1 MAQIRDEYGNPVQ
14 ITDEH
19 GNPVK
24 LIDELG
30 NPIHFTGVAT
40 MGGTGT
46 RTDTSEG
53 MHVLASRP
61 TGGGGYGEHG
71 GALGGAGAAAGH
83 GMFGGKQTS
92 DQSHGYG
99 VGEHRQQQP
108 HGSLASELRR
118 SGSLSSNARHIL
130 FFLSIHKFSTLSSEG
145 DDGQGGRRKK
155 KGLKEKIK
163 DKFGGEKHKD
173 DQQQAYTHGHGHGH
187 ATTAVK
193 TTTVTRDFSV

>member
-1 MAQIRDEYGNPVQ
+1 
-14 ITDEH
+14 
-19 GNPVK
+19 
-24 LIDELG
+24 
-30 NPIHFTGVAT
+30 

-108 HGSLASELRR
+108 HGSFASELRR
-118 SGSLSSNARHIL
+118 SEQTIL
-130 FFLSIHKFSTLSSEG
+130 FTFKGVSEG